1 MGTQEAVLAEIA
13 GALVILGLLLVF
25 LPLLLQAVAEAKG
38 GNESQRDRRK
48 RVAWAWTAPVLIAFA
63 SADASVG
70 LFALWGKW
78 DTAELTGWLLLVL
91 VWLIV
96 LLAVVTVRR
105 GVK

>member
-1 MGTQEAVLAEIA
+1 
-13 GALVILGLLLVF
+13 
-25 LPLLLQAVAEAKG
+25 
-38 GNESQRDRRK
+38 
-48 RVAWAWTAPVLIAFA
+48 VLIAFA
-63 SADASVG
+63 SADASIG